1 MDAFY
6 THHRYYRNKV
16 VLDRFLERK
25 GFVVTAGLGIA
36 IESRAI
42 KQDGQY
48 DERTLPTEPFY
59 LAGPLLVGSAAGLVL
74 GSAIASR
81 PTTRAGWH
89 GFLSTGVVL
98 GAAGL
103 GWNLATLPARNRA
116 FADTPDAD
124 LSENA
129 WLAHKANLIPSSVL
143 IGIGAGILVASV
155 NAIILSRKAR
165 GRPRNAAVPRSYT
178 HGLGL
183 RFNF

>member
-1 MDAFY
+1 
-6 THHRYYRNKV
+6 
-16 VLDRFLERK
+16 
-25 GFVVTAGLGIA
+25 
-36 IESRAI
+36 
-42 KQDGQY
+42 
-48 DERTLPTEPFY
+48 
-59 LAGPLLVGSAAGLVL
+59 
-74 GSAIASR
+74 
-81 PTTRAGWH
+81 
-89 GFLSTGVVL
+89 VL